1 MFYKILKKIAK
12 VFFNNTLK
20 KINNLK
26 DIHKN
31 ETCYI
36 IGTGASIKEF
46 DLKLFNDKPVIGIN
60 EILFH
65 KDFINLNNK
74 YLVFTEPYFFYPF
87 FNKFIWK
94 QNFFPLFT
102 PTSKFIKSMAKN
114 NQSII
119 FFFHLSNIFFLRG
132 KNIFFNFLKY
142 PHADFPSK
150 LNNMNCFAGGF
161 THALSLAVFLGFKKA
176 ILIGNDY
183 TFNPPQGRHFYEKG
197 KGVNVDIENYQQKF
211 LEIIQN
217 FIELETITIEKN
229 DTYLKSVEY
238 KEYKKTNNN
247 YKENFELIEE
257 EFFTALKNSRKGVYH
272 F

>member
-1 MFYKILKKIAK
+1 MFNKMLKKIAK

-20 KINNLK
+20 KINK
-26 DIHKN
+26 FKGIHKN

-36 IGTGASIKEF
+36 IGTGASLKEF

-74 YLVFTEPYFFYPF
+74 YLVFSEPFFFYPF

-94 QNFFPLFT
+94 QNFLPLFT
-102 PTSKFIKSMAKN
+102 PTS
-114 NQSII
+114 
-119 FFFHLSNIFFLRG
+119 FFFKSIAKKNQNITFFIHISNILFFRG
-132 KNIFFNFLKY
+132 KNIFYNFLKY
-142 PHADFPSK
+142 PHTDFPSK
-150 LNNMNCFAGGF
+150 LNNINCFAGGF

-183 TFNPPQGRHFYEKG
+183 TFSPPQGKHFYEKG
-197 KGVNVDIENYQQKF
+197 KGVNVEIENYHPKF
-211 LEIIQN
+211 LETIQN

-247 YKENFELIEE
+247 YKENFELIDE
-257 EFFTALKNSRKGVYH
+257 EFFTALKNTRKGVYD